1 MSSSDGRLIQNNCLT
16 GTNKGVF
23 VFIYC
28 QKVETVYICSIFDS
42 IFGWNMEENGTYT
55 LDLKQFRQLFPV
67 SDCLSMGDDICVVNV
82 RYDQNLKIMGHPC
95 RFDGFLAVFCMSGG
109 LRLTVNMTEFDLM
122 KDSLFINL
130 PGNII
135 RVSRPDVQGME
146 KLNFLVIAMTREFMG
161 GFKVNMPKLIE
172 KGMMLMSNPCIVLN
186 EDEKAMARKYLR
198 LAADVLK
205 SNMMYKRESISSL
218 ISSVFFLA
226 GGIMEQRVMEADSAL
241 PGRTDRSKVVFDQFL
256 NLVADH
262 HTKERGMAFYADK
275 MCLTPKYLSKLVKT
289 ASGKSAPDWIDSFV
303 ILEAKNMLRYSDIPI
318 KEIVSRLNFPNPST
332 FHKFFK
338 LKTGMTPLQYRKS

>member
-1 MSSSDGRLIQNNCLT
+1 
-16 GTNKGVF
+16 
-23 VFIYC
+23 
-28 QKVETVYICSIFDS
+28 
-42 IFGWNMEENGTYT
+42 MEENGTYT

-67 SDCLSMGDDICVVNV
+67 SECLSMGDDICVVNV

-205 SNMMYKRESISSL
+205 SNMK
-218 ISSVFFLA
+218 
-226 GGIMEQRVMEADSAL
+226 GMENETSRHEKIRNKEL
-241 PGRTDRSKVVFDQFL
+241 FDTFIR
-256 NLVADH
+256 LVNSYGKH
-262 HTKERGMAFYADK
+262 ERKLSFYADK

>member
-1 MSSSDGRLIQNNCLT
+1 
-16 GTNKGVF
+16 
-23 VFIYC
+23 
-28 QKVETVYICSIFDS
+28 
-42 IFGWNMEENGTYT
+42 MEENGTYT

-198 LAADVLK
+198 LASDVLK

-241 PGRTDRSKVVFDQFL
+241 PGRTDRCKVVEHAPVL
-256 NLVADH
+256 G
-262 HTKERGMAFYADK
+262 HTDK
-275 MCLTPKYLSKLVKT
+275 GDC
-289 ASGKSAPDWIDSFV
+289 
-303 ILEAKNMLRYSDIPI
+303 LEAEFPQPFHFPQVLQAQDRDDSAAVPQVLTGTKGAGVAGWTGPESLAQMAGGAGRIGRGGGRAESTAVRRAESAAVRGQNLPGIP
-318 KEIVSRLNFPNPST
+318 NFR
-332 FHKFFK
+332 KYA
-338 LKTGMTPLQYRKS
+338 LQGL

>member
-1 MSSSDGRLIQNNCLT
+1 
-16 GTNKGVF
+16 
-23 VFIYC
+23 
-28 QKVETVYICSIFDS
+28 
-42 IFGWNMEENGTYT
+42 MEENGTYT

-205 SNMMYKRESISSL
+205 SNMMYKRESILARQHSIYFRCL
-218 ISSVFFLA
+218 IHCIDPLHHRRKGDPAQLNELLQSKDVVSGRPQAMGRFLLWP
-226 GGIMEQRVMEADSAL
+226 GI
-241 PGRTDRSKVVFDQFL
+241 GI
-256 NLVADH
+256 
-262 HTKERGMAFYADK
+262 G
-275 MCLTPKYLSKLVKT
+275 
-289 ASGKSAPDWIDSFV
+289 
-303 ILEAKNMLRYSDIPI
+303 SD
-318 KEIVSRLNFPNPST
+318 
-332 FHKFFK
+332 
-338 LKTGMTPLQYRKS
+338 